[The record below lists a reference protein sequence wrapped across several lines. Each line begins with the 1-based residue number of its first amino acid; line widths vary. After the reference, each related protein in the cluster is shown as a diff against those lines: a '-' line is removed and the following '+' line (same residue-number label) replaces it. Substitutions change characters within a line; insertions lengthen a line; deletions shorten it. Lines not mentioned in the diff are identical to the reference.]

1 MERDARGSERATSET
16 RVKRWSAADVQAKTG
31 SQFTSPLGHSF
42 ATLLTLFSPIM
53 PLQPATPT
61 PAALDELLQKLDL
74 ERDDRV
80 VILNFFRS
88 DCPWCASELPQIA
101 DVYRRHEKLDFLL
114 VGIAVGNDSEEDAIN
129 FANAKN
135 LDFPTTAD
143 SDGAVRSAF
152 AIERVPAFV
161 VINPHGLV
169 ERTYAG
175 VTEQL
180 AGILEQTILA
190 VAHDNTPPT
199 YDMIGNGCAP

>member
-1 MERDARGSERATSET
+1 
-16 RVKRWSAADVQAKTG
+16 
-31 SQFTSPLGHSF
+31 
-42 ATLLTLFSPIM
+42 M
-53 PLQPATPT
+53 PLQPATPA
-61 PAALDELLQKLDL
+61 PAALDELLERLDL
-74 ERDDRV
+74 ERDDQA

-88 DCPWCASELPQIA
+88 DCPWCASEMPQIA

-114 VGIAVGNDSEEDAIN
+114 AGIAVGNDSDEDATN

-135 LDFPTTAD
+135 LGFPAVAD
-143 SDGAVRSAF
+143 SDGSLSRAF

-169 ERTYAG
+169 ERIYEG

-180 AGILEQTILA
+180 AGILEQTVLA
-190 VAHDNTPPT
+190 VAHDHTPPT